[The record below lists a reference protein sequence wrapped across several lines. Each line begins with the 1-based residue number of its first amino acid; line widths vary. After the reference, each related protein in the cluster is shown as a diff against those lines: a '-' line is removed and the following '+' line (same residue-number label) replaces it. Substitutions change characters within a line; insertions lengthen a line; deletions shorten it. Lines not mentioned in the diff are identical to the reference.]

1 MNFILS
7 LLLMLMGLMHVPN
20 ESTDSELNVSSDNE
34 AAVEETVIEFFNAM
48 RESDGDGMKTFLT
61 PNATLH
67 TVVLNEDG
75 EAILRRTE
83 IEAFMNSVN
92 QSEVGA
98 LDEQLTS
105 FTAHVDGNLSTA
117 WMNYSF
123 YYNGEFSHCGV
134 NTMNLIQTESGWK
147 IFSIADTRRQE
158 GC

>member
-7 LLLMLMGLMHVPN
+7 LLLMLTGLMHVSN
-20 ESTDSELNVSSDNE
+20 LSTDSELDLSSDNE
-34 AAVEETVIEFFNAM
+34 AAVEETVTEFFNAM
-48 RESDGDGMKTFLT
+48 RESDGDGMEAFLT
-61 PNATLH
+61 PDATLH
-67 TVVLNEDG
+67 TVVLNEEG
-75 EAILRRTE
+75 EAMLRQTE
-83 IEAFMNSVN
+83 IAAFMNSVN
-92 QSEVGA
+92 QSDAGA

-117 WMNYSF
+117 WMDYSF

-147 IFSIADTRRQE
+147 IFSIVDTRRQE